1 MFAVL
6 AVFIMSFPARFSE
19 ALLVGR
25 LTWWAAC
32 AMQLASSPSAPP
44 SSSTSAFRAAEKLYK
59 RDGRQQHST
68 CVLTDE
74 QREGLLDVDE

>member
-1 MFAVL
+1 MNL
-6 AVFIMSFPARFSE
+6 RFVE
-19 ALLVGR
+19 AFF
-25 LTWWAAC
+25 WAAT
-32 AMQLASSPSAPP
+32 LKSV
-44 SSSTSAFRAAEKLYK
+44 TRAAEKLYK